1 MVEGKEEDVGE
12 GVGEEDGAVV
22 RVRVGIWQG
31 WREERVRGGCGC
43 FEVVVWFEEDM
54 AAAGFW
60 WVRLRRVMVVLV
72 GRAEVDIVS
81 ELVCTPTHARNAA
94 LCSFPSLFLSS
105 VSSGGERLSPF
116 F

>member
-22 RVRVGIWQG
+22 RVRVGYWQG
-31 WREERVRGGCGC
+31 GRERVRVCCGC
-43 FEVVVWFEEDM
+43 FGVVVWFEEDM
-54 AAAGFW
+54 AAVGFW

-81 ELVCTPTHARNAA
+81 ELVCASMHAGNAA
-94 LCSFPSLFLSS
+94 LCNFPLLFLSS
-105 VSSGGERLSPF
+105 ISLRGERLSPF